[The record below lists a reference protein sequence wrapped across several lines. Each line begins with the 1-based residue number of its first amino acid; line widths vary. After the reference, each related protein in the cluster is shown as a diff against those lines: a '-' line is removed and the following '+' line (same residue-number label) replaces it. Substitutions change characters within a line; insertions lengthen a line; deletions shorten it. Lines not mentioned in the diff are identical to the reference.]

1 MDFAK
6 RLPRKLQYL
15 LAFVVV
21 VALAVGYF
29 LVSSRGPGGTEV
41 FVANESA
48 AMDRKDQEEK
58 IVAAAV
64 CYQLKQQP
72 AAIQSRVIF
81 LFTGDRIDPS
91 DSLLGKIRCGTQD
104 VRKVSE
110 STLDSGTVKD
120 KKTGEEGV
128 IFGVISIKWVTETE
142 VVASGKIQSD
152 KENSLTHAVRL
163 VKDENSTWIVKAMTV
178 TGET

>member
-1 MDFAK
+1 M
-6 RLPRKLQYL
+6 
-15 LAFVVV
+15 
-21 VALAVGYF
+21 
-29 LVSSRGPGGTEV
+29 
-41 FVANESA
+41 
-48 AMDRKDQEEK
+48 
-58 IVAAAV
+58 
-64 CYQLKQQP
+64 
-72 AAIQSRVIF
+72 
-81 LFTGDRIDPS
+81 
-91 DSLLGKIRCGTQD
+91 
-104 VRKVSE
+104 
-110 STLDSGTVKD
+110 KD